1 MEKESFVEIVDGL
14 VELINISDEFDKL
27 VHNHVGFGM
36 RQIEKIIEG
45 LEIEFEDEEGWIRWW
60 LLEAG
65 KDKKLVISKIREPYQ
80 DDLGNWRYGDV
91 IEHKFNLPTSED
103 LYDFLDYSNANS

>member
-60 LLEAG
+60 LLETG
-65 KDKKLVISKIREPYQ
+65 IDKEIIIQGTHYKLE
-80 DDLGNWRYGDV
+80 
-91 IEHKFNLPTSED
+91 TSGE
-103 LYDFLDYSNANS
+103 LYDFIDYSNANS